1 MRKLKF
7 LVLAEEINSAYAQLV
22 IDGISRYSR
31 ENDVE
36 FIVCNVRNPRF
47 EYGSFEYQFWA
58 GASLVNTKEIDVVI
72 VLSGIYCST
81 FTPEELAE
89 ILSEFKGKKIVSIS
103 QKLPM
108 ENSWTILSD
117 NEHIYSEAFDFLV
130 NKTGSK
136 RIAFMDASKTS
147 SLESI
152 ARLNA
157 YKKCLSEFR
166 LEYDESIVFHGKFT
180 NDSAYTELTERLG
193 EDCKDVDFDTFIAA
207 NDSMAL
213 GAMDFFKEHGIKV
226 PEQVKVLGFD
236 NIEEGSAVEPTLS
249 SINPSNEDLGYFA
262 AKTAHEISQGKDV
275 DDVVAIPSKIEIRE
289 STGYEFCKV
298 NDSIRKGK
306 SSVLVRKIYDDRN
319 IYYMLDSIQCNDT
332 LEVFLKKMQKPIS
345 EVDINRFAVVMF
357 EKPIFYKKWTK
368 FSMPEKVKLEYVY
381 DNGTGTLYS
390 NHYFNPMDN
399 IVPPEIFSSESDRYV
414 VQSIYYGEKQ
424 YGYLLY
430 SIGKRGLV
438 FYNLYAKA
446 LSNALSNSYEYTL
459 QYMKNIELEME
470 KYELEQ
476 TSRTDELTGVLNRRG
491 FVIQGQKQINNALST
506 GQGGLVIYGDMNNLK
521 MINDRYGH
529 EYGDKAIKTEAEI
542 LKKSFR
548 STDTVGRMGGDEFA
562 IVACGLKIRKLPELK
577 EKVGLRCVEAKE
589 KYGFPFDIT
598 ISLGAIEFDND
609 VSDLNELLK
618 LADEQQYI
626 AKRQFHGLLSKN

>member
-298 NDSIRKGK
+298 NDSIRKEK

-319 IYYMLDSIQCNDT
+319 IYYMLDSIQ
-332 LEVFLKKMQKPIS
+332 
-345 EVDINRFAVVMF
+345 
-357 EKPIFYKKWTK
+357 
-368 FSMPEKVKLEYVY
+368 
-381 DNGTGTLYS
+381 
-390 NHYFNPMDN
+390 
-399 IVPPEIFSSESDRYV
+399 
-414 VQSIYYGEKQ
+414 
-424 YGYLLY
+424 
-430 SIGKRGLV
+430 
-438 FYNLYAKA
+438 
-446 LSNALSNSYEYTL
+446 
-459 QYMKNIELEME
+459 
-470 KYELEQ
+470 
-476 TSRTDELTGVLNRRG
+476 
-491 FVIQGQKQINNALST
+491 
-506 GQGGLVIYGDMNNLK
+506 
-521 MINDRYGH
+521 
-529 EYGDKAIKTEAEI
+529 
-542 LKKSFR
+542 
-548 STDTVGRMGGDEFA
+548 
-562 IVACGLKIRKLPELK
+562 
-577 EKVGLRCVEAKE
+577 
-589 KYGFPFDIT
+589 
-598 ISLGAIEFDND
+598 
-609 VSDLNELLK
+609 
-618 LADEQQYI
+618 
-626 AKRQFHGLLSKN
+626 

>member
-1 MRKLKF
+1 M
-7 LVLAEEINSAYAQLV
+7 
-22 IDGISRYSR
+22 
-31 ENDVE
+31 
-36 FIVCNVRNPRF
+36 
-47 EYGSFEYQFWA
+47 
-58 GASLVNTKEIDVVI
+58 
-72 VLSGIYCST
+72 
-81 FTPEELAE
+81 
-89 ILSEFKGKKIVSIS
+89 
-103 QKLPM
+103 
-108 ENSWTILSD
+108 
-117 NEHIYSEAFDFLV
+117 
-130 NKTGSK
+130 
-136 RIAFMDASKTS
+136 
-147 SLESI
+147 
-152 ARLNA
+152 
-157 YKKCLSEFR
+157 
-166 LEYDESIVFHGKFT
+166 
-180 NDSAYTELTERLG
+180 G

-298 NDSIRKGK
+298 NDSIRKEK

-529 EYGDKAIKTEAEI
+529 EYGDKAIKAEAEI

>member
-7 LVLAEEINSAYAQLV
+7 LVLAEEINSAYAQFV
-22 IDGISRYSR
+22 IDGISRYSKK
-31 ENDVE
+31 NDVD

-47 EYGSFEYQFWA
+47 EHGSFEYQFWA

-136 RIAFMDASKTS
+136 RIAFMDASNTS

-213 GAMDFFKEHGIKV
+213 GAMAFFKEHGIKV

-236 NIEEGSAVEPTLS
+236 NIEEDSAVEPTLS
-249 SINPSNEDLGYFA
+249 SINPSNDDLGYFA

-275 DDVVAIPSKIEIRE
+275 DDVVVIPSKIEIRE

-298 NDSIRKGK
+298 NDSIRKEG
-306 SSVLVRKIYDDRN
+306 SSVLVRKIYDDRH

-491 FVIQGQKQINNALST
+491 FDIQGQKQINIALST

-529 EYGDKAIKTEAEI
+529 EYGDKAIKAEAEI

-562 IVACGLKIRKLPELK
+562 IVACGMQLKKIPEIK
-577 EKVGLRCVEAKE
+577 EKIKQRCLEAKE
-589 KYGFPFDIT
+589 KYDFPFDIS
-598 ISLGAIEFDND
+598 ISLGAVEFDGSI
-609 VSDLNELLK
+609 SDLNELLK
-618 LADEQQYI
+618 LADEQQYVS
-626 AKRQFHGLLSKN
+626 KRQFHEQEDRC